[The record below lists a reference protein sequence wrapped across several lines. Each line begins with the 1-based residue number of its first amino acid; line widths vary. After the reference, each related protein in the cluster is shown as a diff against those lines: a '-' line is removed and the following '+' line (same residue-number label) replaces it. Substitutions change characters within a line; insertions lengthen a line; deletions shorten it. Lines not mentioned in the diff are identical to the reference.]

1 MRIVGEVPHPSYKI
15 SILQNMGRF
24 TLKIEADAIEQSY
37 KLRESD
43 KIQNASDVMAL
54 VTPAFLKKVD
64 RVFLDLGDNLMH
76 LLDLSTEDDDDDV
89 PMVEGI
95 L

>member
-1 MRIVGEVPHPSYKI
+1 MIETFSIHPVSCGVWLVVGGGSGSLVGKRSVK
-15 SILQNMGRF
+15 
-24 TLKIEADAIEQSY
+24 K
-37 KLRESD
+37 
-43 KIQNASDVMAL
+43 VWMAL